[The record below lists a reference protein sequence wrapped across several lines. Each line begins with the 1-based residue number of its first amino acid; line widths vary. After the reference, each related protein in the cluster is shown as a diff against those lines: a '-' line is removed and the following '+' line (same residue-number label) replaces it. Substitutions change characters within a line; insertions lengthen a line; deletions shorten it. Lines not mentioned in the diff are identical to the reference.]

1 MFYSGMIKCMSIS
14 PQVSRLKISLLRKV
28 DESIFPQ
35 QLFFL
40 GRSASLNISFFH
52 FIVTL
57 NIRNHLFT
65 HFPPNI
71 GLDKD
76 VLKTFQR
83 RLEDVFCLR
92 LQDVLV
98 KANTFAL
105 VIRLQKKSSRLLGQ
119 DQYIRLDHTSS
130 RRLQNVFKTSSRRLA
145 KTFSRRLQDVLQKRL
160 QGIFKTSSRLFE
172 DVSKTS
178 SRRFQNVF
186 KTSLRRLQDV

>member
-1 MFYSGMIKCMSIS
+1 MFCSGMIMYVNFSLGIPSQNLTPKESRWKYIS
-14 PQVSRLKISLLRKV
+14 TIA
-28 DESIFPQ
+28 I
-35 QLFFL
+35 FL

-105 VIRLQKKSSRLLGQ
+105 VIRIQKKSSRLLGQ

-130 RRLQNVFKTSSRRLA
+130 RRLQDICKTSCINVFRHLQDVFKTSSGYLQDLLPRC
-145 KTFSRRLQDVLQKRL
+145 FQDVLQKRL
-160 QGIFKTSSRLFE
+160 
-172 DVSKTS
+172 
-178 SRRFQNVF
+178 
-186 KTSLRRLQDV
+186 

>member
-119 DQYIRLDHTSS
+119 DQYIRLDHTPS
-130 RRLQNVFKTSSRRLA
+130 RRLQDICKTSCINVFRHLQDVFKTSSGYLQDLLPRC
-145 KTFSRRLQDVLQKRL
+145 FQDVLQKRL
-160 QGIFKTSSRLFE
+160 
-172 DVSKTS
+172 
-178 SRRFQNVF
+178 
-186 KTSLRRLQDV
+186 